1 MARRNQPYLPLYV
14 DDFQT
19 DERLIEC
26 SAESTG
32 VYIRLMCL
40 MHKSEEYGKILLK
53 QKDKQNESKIINFA
67 NKLVKFFP
75 YTIETIINS
84 LTELINEGVIMLDG
98 DSIIQK
104 RMVRDCEISDKR
116 SIAGGTRHEEEPTKD
131 TFAEAKIQAKGKAKS
146 QANSGIGIGIE
157 IVNRLYSL
165 YPNKCPV
172 KNTSTGKGEKDK
184 KKIGELLKT
193 KSELEIETAINN
205 YIADSRNGGRYIKN
219 FSTFLNNMPDMIE
232 EVKQENSSNMVYYR
246 WKDDASGIRREIL
259 KEKADAYFANKK
271 EGGYIAVILS

>member
-98 DSIIQK
+98 DSIVQK

-116 SIAGGTRHEEEPTKD
+116 SIAGGTRHEEEPAKES
-131 TFAEAKIQAKGKAKS
+131 FAVAKSQAKGKAKS

-184 KKIGELLKT
+184 KKLFDLLKT
-193 KSELEIETAINN
+193 KSELEIETAISN
-205 YIADSRNGGRYIKN
+205 YILDSEKGGRYIKN
-219 FSTFLNNMPDMIE
+219 FSTFLNNMPD
-232 EVKQENSSNMVYYR
+232 SSLEPKHETSDKVYFR
-246 WKDDASGIRREIL
+246 WEKEDQSIRRSIE
-259 KEKADAYFANKK
+259 KERAESYFANQKQ
-271 EGGYIAVILS
+271 GGYIAVILS